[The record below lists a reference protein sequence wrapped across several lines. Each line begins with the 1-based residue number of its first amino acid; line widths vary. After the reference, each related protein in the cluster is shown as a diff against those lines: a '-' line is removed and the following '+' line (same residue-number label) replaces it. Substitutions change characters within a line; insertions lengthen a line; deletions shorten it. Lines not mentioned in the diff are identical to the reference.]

1 MASVAV
7 NACCY
12 TLRPLI
18 AQTRLRVD
26 AEGQVWITL
35 RHQWS
40 DGTTHLRFDQVALLE
55 RLAVLI
61 PTSIELASAV
71 ALQAMEEH
79 RSAGIEWACV
89 VTRGRSMS
97 A

>member
-1 MASVAV
+1 MTSSHRQALGRGLSSLIPKTAESSSPDSVDID
-7 NACCY
+7 
-12 TLRPLI
+12 LI
-18 AQTRLRVD
+18 APNPEQPR
-26 AEGQVWITL
+26 A
-35 RHQWS
+35 
-40 DGTTHLRFDQVALLE
+40 RFDPVALLE

-79 RSAGIEWACV
+79 RSAGIEWAWV